1 MIMLKINMEYRKGIL
16 FLRLKGNL
24 NESTHKKFEE
34 YAFPVIK
41 DYGIKYLVI
50 NLSELVSLDNYG
62 KSSLEKSGLLIDN
75 NDGRVLLINSKNNV
89 NLDYQNITDELVA
102 LDLLKV

>member
-1 MIMLKINMEYRKGIL
+1 MLKINMEYRRGIL

-24 NESTHKKFEE
+24 NEFTSKKFEE
-34 YAFPVIK
+34 YTFPVIK

-50 NLSELVSLDNYG
+50 NLSELVSLDDYG
-62 KSSLEKSGLLIDN
+62 KNSLEKSGLLIGN

-89 NLDYQNITDELVA
+89 NLNYESITDELVA
-102 LDLLKV
+102 LDLLKI